1 VILGLGKK
9 LHDHSITQDMIRE
22 QNLGGLISRS
32 LAKDGY
38 GIVIHYNSP
47 SSKDESEATVNEIIQ
62 AGGKAWSF
70 GADLTS
76 VDEIARLF
84 STAKSKGKI
93 MIAIN
98 TAGKVL
104 KKPILE
110 VRFTSVTMVLDDAM
124 TSAAGHRKRIRRHV
138 QRQWILQ

>member
-1 VILGLGKK
+1 
-9 LHDHSITQDMIRE
+9 MIE

-38 GIVIHYNSP
+38 GIIIHYNSP
-47 SSKDESEATVNEIIQ
+47 SSKDESEATVNEIIN

-70 GADLTS
+70 GADLTN
-76 VDEIARLF
+76 VDEIAKLF

-93 MIAIN
+93 VVAIN

-110 VRFTSVTMVLDDAM
+110 VSFTSVTLVLNPRDDGAM
-124 TSAAGHRKRIRRHV
+124 ESPAGH
-138 QRQWILQ
+138 